1 MVYFPF
7 DVPML
12 IHAKDRKKKMGPGGI
27 MALSAHLHL

>member
-12 IHAKDRKKKMGPGGI
+12 IHAKDRKKMGPGSI
-27 MALSAHLHL
+27 IALSAHLHL